1 MITGFKKNTFF
12 FICILPLIYWWC
24 LSHEFYRHDNKST
37 SRRERVMCCY
47 SIFEQSPAPK
57 TKVQWRRRM
66 QHAIFFSLKKTFKA
80 RKIGKSTS
88 PDFDWISSLA
98 DLVESFLSNGTSK
111 DSCAGCSVSGLF
123 VGVVGN
129 ILNELGANVLVLVLQ
144 VDGLSYC
151 HSIFRNL
158 RAPPTLFN
166 YDIPSLQIRD
176 ISNLCLFC

>member
-1 MITGFKKNTFF
+1 MSSIVMITRVHHDVKGSCVAIASLNNPLHQKQKCSDEEGCNMQFF
-12 FICILPLIYWWC
+12 F
-24 LSHEFYRHDNKST
+24 
-37 SRRERVMCCY
+37 
-47 SIFEQSPAPK
+47 
-57 TKVQWRRRM
+57 
-66 QHAIFFSLKKTFKA
+66 FFLKTFKA

-129 ILNELGANVLVLVLQ
+129 ILNELGANVLILVLQ

-166 YDIPSLQIRD
+166 YDIPSLQIKD

>member
-1 MITGFKKNTFF
+1 MSSIVMITRVHHDVKGSCVAIASLNNPLHQKQKCSDEEGCNMQFF
-12 FICILPLIYWWC
+12 F
-24 LSHEFYRHDNKST
+24 FK
-37 SRRERVMCCY
+37 
-47 SIFEQSPAPK
+47 
-57 TKVQWRRRM
+57 
-66 QHAIFFSLKKTFKA
+66 KKTFKA
-80 RKIGKSTS
+80 RKIGKNTS

-98 DLVESFLSNGTSK
+98 DLVESFLCNGTSK

>member
-1 MITGFKKNTFF
+1 MSSIVMITRVHHDVKGSCVAIASLNNPLHTKNKSAVTKKDATCNFF
-12 FICILPLIYWWC
+12 F
-24 LSHEFYRHDNKST
+24 FK
-37 SRRERVMCCY
+37 
-47 SIFEQSPAPK
+47 
-57 TKVQWRRRM
+57 
-66 QHAIFFSLKKTFKA
+66 KKTFNA

-98 DLVESFLSNGTSK
+98 DLVESFLCNGTSK

-123 VGVVGN
+123 VGVVCN

>member
-1 MITGFKKNTFF
+1 MSSIVMITRVHHDVKGSCVAIASLNNPLHQKQKCSDEEGCNMQFF
-12 FICILPLIYWWC
+12 FL
-24 LSHEFYRHDNKST
+24 
-37 SRRERVMCCY
+37 
-47 SIFEQSPAPK
+47 
-57 TKVQWRRRM
+57 
-66 QHAIFFSLKKTFKA
+66 LKKTFKA

-111 DSCAGCSVSGLF
+111 DSSAGCSVSGLF
-123 VGVVGN
+123 VGVVSD
-129 ILNELGANVLVLVLQ
+129 ILNELGANILVLVLQ

-176 ISNLCLFC
+176 ISNLCLFR